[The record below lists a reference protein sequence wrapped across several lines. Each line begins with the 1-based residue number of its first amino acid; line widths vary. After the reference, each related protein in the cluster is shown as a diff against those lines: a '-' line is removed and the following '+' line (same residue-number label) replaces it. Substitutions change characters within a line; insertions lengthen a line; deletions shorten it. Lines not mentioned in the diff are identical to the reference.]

1 MDFWYNQDFSN
12 FPQSV
17 CRKEGNLATEAN
29 KSNSCSSK
37 ISTLHSQISPT
48 KAHFQF
54 VSKWKSAKIVMKF
67 LIDEMIND
75 DQIAHMQMIMIMTGN
90 SAIQYL
96 KMKFN
101 DY

>member
-1 MDFWYNQDFSN
+1 
-12 FPQSV
+12 
-17 CRKEGNLATEAN
+17 
-29 KSNSCSSK
+29 
-37 ISTLHSQISPT
+37 
-48 KAHFQF
+48 
-54 VSKWKSAKIVMKF
+54 MKF

-101 DY
+101 DYWQKKQLFLGVIKYLFGGKKVPIWVAADQTWLIY